1 MSNLRSKSPKTRPTP
16 RRRAAV
22 PTAPSR
28 GGRRGAER
36 YDVVIIGA
44 GAAGLMCAAE
54 AGRRGRRVLILE
66 HADRVG
72 KKILISG
79 GGRCNFT
86 NWFATPEDFQ
96 SENPFFCIS
105 ALTRYTPQDFI
116 DLVEKHRIPY
126 HEKKLGQLFCNGAS
140 QEIVGMLMA
149 ECETAGVTI
158 RLRCEVTSI
167 NKNNGQDKGFL
178 TETDLGAVASGS
190 LVMATG
196 GPSIPQM
203 GATSFSHE
211 IATQFGL
218 KVTLG
223 RPGLVPF
230 TFKGPDLEFCRRL
243 AGLSIP
249 CGAACNGASF
259 EENLLFTHR
268 GISGPAILQIS
279 SFWRAGEPIRVD
291 LLPGFD
297 LTSHLKEQQVSRPKA
312 EMATI
317 LSSILPRNFVRAMC
331 ENSMGETPLRNQPI
345 NRLSANELDSIAETL
360 KAWTISPSGTE
371 GYRKAEVAL
380 GGVDT
385 TGLSSKT
392 MEAVKV
398 PGLFFIGE
406 GVDVTGPL
414 GGYNFQWAWASGFC
428 AGQYV

>member
-1 MSNLRSKSPKTRPTP
+1 M
-16 RRRAAV
+16 
-22 PTAPSR
+22 
-28 GGRRGAER
+28 
-36 YDVVIIGA
+36 VIVGA
-44 GAAGLMCAAE
+44 GAAGLMCAME
-54 AGRRGRRVLILE
+54 AGKRGRRVLVLE

-86 NWFATPEDFQ
+86 NRSATPDDFQ
-96 SENPFFCIS
+96 SQNPYFCIS
-105 ALTRYTPQDFI
+105 ALTGYTPQFFI
-116 DLVEKHRIPY
+116 GLVEKHRIRY
-126 HEKKLGQLFCNGAS
+126 HEKKLGQLFCDGSS
-140 QEIVGMLMA
+140 QEIVRMLMA
-149 ECETAGVTI
+149 KCEKAGVTI
-158 RLRCEVTSI
+158 RTSCEVGSI
-167 NKNNGQDKGFL
+167 RKNTRQDSRFL
-178 TETDLGAVASGS
+178 TETDLGAVVSDS

-211 IATQFGL
+211 IAGQFGL
-218 KVTLG
+218 KVTMG
-223 RPGLVPF
+223 QPGLVPF
-230 TFKGPDLEFCRRL
+230 TFDGPDLEFCRKL

-249 CGAACNGASF
+249 CVAACNGASF

-279 SFWRAGEPIRVD
+279 SYWAKGEPVRVD
-291 LLPGFD
+291 LLPDFD
-297 LTSHLKEQQVSRPKA
+297 LTSHLKEQQASRPRA
-312 EMATI
+312 ELATI
-317 LSSILPRNFVRAMC
+317 LSSLLPRNFVRAMC
-331 ENSMGETPLRNQPI
+331 EKSMGESSLSNQPI
-345 NRLSANELDSIAETL
+345 NRLSPNDLDSISKML

-371 GYRKAEVAL
+371 GYRKAEVAV

-385 TGLSSKT
+385 NGLSSKT
-392 MEAVKV
+392 MEAETV

>member
-1 MSNLRSKSPKTRPTP
+1 MPNPPLKA
-16 RRRAAV
+16 RRRTAA
-22 PTAPSR
+22 TTSPSHR
-28 GGRRGAER
+28 DRRGAER
-36 YDVVIIGA
+36 YDVVIVGA

-54 AGRRGRRVLILE
+54 AGKRGRRVLVLE

-86 NWFATPEDFQ
+86 NLSATPEDFQ
-96 SENPFFCIS
+96 SQNPFFCIS
-105 ALTRYTPQDFI
+105 ALTRYPPQDFI
-116 DLVEKHRIPY
+116 GLVEKHRIPY
-126 HEKKLGQLFCNGAS
+126 HEKTLGQLFCNGSS
-140 QEIVGMLMA
+140 QEIVRMLMA
-149 ECETAGVTI
+149 ECDKAGVTI
-158 RLRCEVTSI
+158 RLQCDVAGIRENS
-167 NKNNGQDKGFL
+167 GQDNRFSI
-178 TETDLGAVASGS
+178 ETGLGTVTSGS

-203 GATSFSHE
+203 GATRFSHE
-211 IATQFGL
+211 VAGQFGL
-218 KVTLG
+218 KVTPEQ
-223 RPGLVPF
+223 PGLVPF
-230 TFKGPDLEFCRRL
+230 TFKGPELEFCRSL

-249 CGAACNGASF
+249 CVAACNGASF

-279 SFWRAGEPIRVD
+279 SYWKNGESIRVD

-297 LTSHLKEQQVSRPKA
+297 LASHLKEQQVSRPRA
-312 EMATI
+312 ELATV
-317 LSSILPRNFVRAMC
+317 LSSLLPRNFAKAMC
-331 ENSMGETPLRNQPI
+331 ETYLNNQPI
-345 NRLSANELDSIAETL
+345 NRLSDNELGAIAESL

-385 TGLSSKT
+385 NGLSSKT

-406 GVDVTGPL
+406 AVDVTGPL

>member
-1 MSNLRSKSPKTRPTP
+1 
-16 RRRAAV
+16 
-22 PTAPSR
+22 
-28 GGRRGAER
+28 
-36 YDVVIIGA
+36 
-44 GAAGLMCAAE
+44 MCAAE
-54 AGRRGRRVLILE
+54 AGKRGRRVLILE

-86 NWFATPEDFQ
+86 NRSATPDDFQ
-96 SENPFFCIS
+96 SQNPFFCIS
-105 ALTRYTPQDFI
+105 ALTNYTPQDFI
-116 DLVEKHRIPY
+116 GLVEQHHIPY
-126 HEKKLGQLFCNGAS
+126 HEKKLGQLFCDGAS
-140 QEIVGMLMA
+140 QEIVRMLME

-158 RLRCEVTSI
+158 RLQCDVTGI
-167 NKNNGQDKGFL
+167 YQNNGQDNGFL
-178 TETDLGAVASGS
+178 TETNLGVVASGS

-211 IATQFGL
+211 IAGQFGL
-218 KVTLG
+218 KVTPG

-230 TFKGPDLEFCRRL
+230 TFKGPNLEFCRRL

-249 CGAACNGASF
+249 CVAACNGARF
-259 EENLLFTHR
+259 EENLLFTHK

-279 SFWRAGEPIRVD
+279 SYWSDGEPVKVD

-297 LTSHLKEQQVSRPKA
+297 LASHLKEQQVSRPKA
-312 EMATI
+312 ELATI
-317 LSSILPRNFVRAMC
+317 LSSLLPRNFARAMC
-331 ENSMGETPLRNQPI
+331 ETYLGNQPVNRMSA
-345 NRLSANELDSIAETL
+345 NRLDTIAEKL
-360 KAWTISPSGTE
+360 KAWIVSPSGTE

-385 TGLSSKT
+385 AGLSSKT

-406 GVDVTGPL
+406 AVDVTGPL